1 MASAGKVAA
10 AAPIALM
17 KLRRLAD
24 PGRIGNV
31 SGNFSLGAIRLL
43 LPGDP
48 PSQWAGLTVTFW
60 PLRSD

>member
-43 LPGDP
+43 LPVIRRRNG
-48 PSQWAGLTVTFW
+48 AGLTVTFY